1 MQCIIAMMVS
11 TLMFASVSRDTD
23 KTDAALVQLQKATG
37 VAEHPDHI
45 ETVEKELKIIAEY
58 DDQLEML
65 KKYFPE

>member
-1 MQCIIAMMVS
+1 MRAELIKALKSPAQGHIDKHIANVE
-11 TLMFASVSRDTD
+11 
-23 KTDAALVQLQKATG
+23 VQLQKATG
-37 VAEHPDHI
+37 VAEHSDHI